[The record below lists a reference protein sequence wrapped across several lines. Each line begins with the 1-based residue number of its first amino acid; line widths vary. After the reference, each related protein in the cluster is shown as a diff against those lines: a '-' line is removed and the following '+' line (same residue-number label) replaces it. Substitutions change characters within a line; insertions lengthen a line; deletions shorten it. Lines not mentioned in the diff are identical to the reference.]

1 MQLIRHLAGA
11 GISLAVFILLTVLGI
26 ASGGAGWIA
35 VSLLCAWPLFWAVT
49 AWTLR
54 GLKITVTP
62 ANTPTAATTNK
73 PRRIPNGEVY
83 N

>member
-1 MQLIRHLAGA
+1 MQLVKHLVGA
-11 GISLAVFILLTVLGI
+11 GVALAVFILLTVLGLV
-26 ASGGAGWIA
+26 SGGAGWIA
-35 VSLLCAWPLFWAVT
+35 ISLLCAWPMFWAVT

-62 ANTPTAATTNK
+62 ANAATANK
-73 PRRIPNGEVY
+73 PRRVPNGEVY